1 MTVKTRL
8 TALIV
13 ATCIIVAGALGI
25 IAWTLAAANITV
37 SSTLLVTYT
46 ASPHVV
52 GTVDA
57 TYQKTTDA
65 SATAFKSGTITMK
78 YGDEGGSKNL
88 NVSDDALILN
98 DTNTYVVFEFKFYN
112 NNAMADKG
120 ITISLTDNGLCSN
133 MTRKYYFGDLSSK
146 TISEKESTIKNSGI
160 ENSAL
165 SSTSVTIGQKETT
178 YVYML
183 LEITPSYQASYTADD
198 TNQFIFNLTSTE
210 VTPSK
215 KGSYLS
221 ADWATRIKNMVSGAS
236 IQATNI
242 NSGRRILSST
252 SSNFGPATSFDD
264 IVGLPEPNTDGSVT
278 TYISF
283 SNVIPTGY
291 SYQCSVGT
299 NSESSTD
306 AYVQSNIVFDVV
318 AYINKTCTYDR
329 IVSSYEVWEYDIVF
343 YSPGTIYAPSD
354 SSGLFQTQT
363 GGFSS
368 IWLEGSYWTNATY
381 GDYSLLDIS
390 KVTNFTNMFEG
401 NTVQSYPANFPE
413 EYK

>member
-78 YGDEGGSKNL
+78 YGDVGGSKNL

-210 VTPSK
+210 VTPPTTITAPQEQYYNWGTSDSNGVTVTAAGGGGEWIYSVVSAETSIIGDISDQVRLSTTTATT
-215 KGSYLS
+215 GSVVVQLN
-221 ADWATRIKNMVSGAS
+221 WNPMNGGACYVT
-236 IQATNI
+236 I
-242 NSGRRILSST
+242 R
-252 SSNFGPATSFDD
+252 ATS
-264 IVGLPEPNTDGSVT
+264 
-278 TYISF
+278 
-283 SNVIPTGY
+283 
-291 SYQCSVGT
+291 
-299 NSESSTD
+299 
-306 AYVQSNIVFDVV
+306 
-318 AYINKTCTYDR
+318 
-329 IVSSYEVWEYDIVF
+329 
-343 YSPGTIYAPSD
+343 TIYGTYAD
-354 SSGLFQTQT
+354 
-363 GGFSS
+363 
-368 IWLEGSYWTNATY
+368 AT
-381 GDYSLLDIS
+381 I
-390 KVTNFTNMFEG
+390 NF
-401 NTVQSYPANFPE
+401 YCFPQGRGIRE
-413 EYK
+413 R

>member
-78 YGDEGGSKNL
+78 YGDVGGSKNL

-210 VTPSK
+210 VTPPEK
-215 KGSYLS
+215 VSYLS
-221 ADWATRIKNMVSGAS
+221 ADWADRIINAVKSAS
-236 IQATNI
+236 TA
-242 NSGRRILSST
+242 S
-252 SSNFGPATSFDD
+252 ATSTGTEENHELLHNIPCDYEPIQSLD
-264 IVGLPEPNTDGSVT
+264 HLLESEYYIASQDKIIYSSYYRIVNQK
-278 TYISF
+278 
-283 SNVIPTGY
+283 PTGY
-291 SYQCSVGT
+291 SSWVSVGT
-299 NSESSTD
+299 NSPTSTS
-306 AYVQSNIVFDVV
+306 AYVQSDSVEDVF
-318 AYINKTCTYDR
+318 AY
-329 IVSSYEVWEYDIVF
+329 YEVTDGLHIEF
-343 YSPGTIYAPSD
+343 YSPYTICAPQN
-354 SSGLFQTQT
+354 SSSLFDYSKLLPIASAILDC
-363 GGFSS
+363 GVKNV
-368 IWLEGSYWTNATY
+368 GSFNGY
-381 GDYSLLDIS
+381 YSLLDIS
-390 KVTNFTNMFEG
+390 NVTDFTNMFNG
-401 NTVQSYPANFPE
+401 NYVQSYPANFPE

>member
-221 ADWATRIKNMVSGAS
+221 SDWKSRFSESEAHDFISG
-236 IQATNI
+236 T
-242 NSGRRILSST
+242 L
-252 SSNFGPATSFDD
+252 FD
-264 IVGLPEPNTDGSVT
+264 LTPNTVEREILGAPGLGGYYVEITFTHDYSAVPED
-278 TYISF
+278 YISN
-283 SNVIPTGY
+283 SI
-291 SYQCSVGT
+291 SVGT
-299 NSESSTD
+299 VSETSTA
-306 AYVQSNIVFDVV
+306 AYTPMSGLQDVTLFWYFDS
-318 AYINKTCTYDR
+318 AGDSR
-329 IVSSYEVWEYDIVF
+329 FMSLVF
-343 YSPGTIYAPSD
+343 YSPVTIYSPKNSSNLFDMSVLCDDYASGVTDGTILRDCDFTELDVSLVQTYTNFLGTPD
-354 SSGLFQTQT
+354 SSMP
-363 GGFSS
+363 GGY
-368 IWLEGSYWTNATY
+368 SYSNIT
-381 GDYSLLDIS
+381 
-390 KVTNFTNMFEG
+390 
-401 NTVQSYPANFPE
+401 YPANFPE